1 MTRYALY
8 YAPDQN
14 SAWWA
19 TGCRW
24 LGRDPVT
31 GQDLQQPL
39 IEGMPPLVLQKLT
52 GDARRYG
59 FHATL
64 KAPFRL
70 AEGFREEH
78 LLHTLAAFCAAQTRI
93 TVQGPAVLPMGDF
106 LALRAAE
113 ESRDIHALAMRCV
126 SYFDF
131 LRAPPSDAELNRR
144 RSNQLSQRQEQLLQR
159 WGYPYT
165 EEEYRFHMTLTDK
178 LQDVDADVGYRLRK
192 AAENFFRID
201 APLLINGIA
210 LFREDAPGAPFSL
223 LRRFD
228 FGLHALE
235 HHARQLPTPGRLFFI
250 VGPSGSGKDELL
262 NWVRQHLAEDKAMVF
277 PQRTITRPASH
288 AEEHE
293 AVSSEQFWQLASA
306 GHFAMTWQSYDLC
319 YGIRRSFEAELKAG
333 RDVVISGSREFVP
346 RLIQAYPEAQVIW
359 IEADHALIR
368 QRIEA
373 RLNLHEKGNNGNN
386 GAALLKRVQ
395 RNEQFSR
402 PELPEIIKL
411 DNTGSLETAGRRLL
425 DILTAS

>member
-14 SAWWA
+14 SAWWTA
-19 TGCRW
+19 GCRW

-31 GQDLQQPL
+31 GQDLLQPPV
-39 IEGMPPLVLQKLT
+39 EGMPPLVLQKLT
-52 GDARRYG
+52 ADARRYG

-70 AEGFREEH
+70 AEGFLEKH
-78 LLHTLAAFCAAQTRI
+78 LLDTLAAFCAVQTRI
-93 TVQGPAVLPMGDF
+93 TIQQPSVLPMGDF
-106 LALRAAE
+106 LALRTAE

-131 LRAPPSDAELNRR
+131 LRAPPSDAELHKR
-144 RSNQLSQRQEQLLQR
+144 RSGQLSQRQEQLLQR

-178 LQDVDADVGYRLRK
+178 LSAVDADVSYRLRR
-192 AAENFFRID
+192 AAESFFHID

-210 LFREDAPGAPFSL
+210 LFREDAPGAPFAL

-235 HHARQLPTPGRLFFI
+235 HHAQQLPAPGRLFFV

-262 NWVRQHLAEDKAMVF
+262 GWVKQQLAGRQAMVF
-277 PQRTITRPASH
+277 PPRTITRPAGST
-288 AEEHE
+288 EDHE
-293 AVSSEQFWQLASA
+293 AVSSEQFWQLAAA

-319 YGIRRSFEAELKAG
+319 YGIRRGFEAELKAG

-346 RLIQAYPEAQVIW
+346 RMMQAYPQAQVIW
-359 IEADHALIR
+359 IEGDHALVR

-373 RLNLHEKGNNGNN
+373 RL
-386 GAALLKRVQ
+386 
-395 RNEQFSR
+395 SR
-402 PELPEIIKL
+402 H
-411 DNTGSLETAGRRLL
+411 GSN
-425 DILTAS
+425 